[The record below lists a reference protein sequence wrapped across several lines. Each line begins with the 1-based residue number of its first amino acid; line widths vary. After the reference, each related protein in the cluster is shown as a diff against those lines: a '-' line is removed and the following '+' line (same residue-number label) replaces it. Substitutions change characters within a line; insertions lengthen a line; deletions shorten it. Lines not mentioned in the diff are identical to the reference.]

1 MNSQLLFFFS
11 ALGAFNGLLL
21 TAYLLFSNPVSIQRR
36 LLALLMLVISLRI
49 SKSIWFYFDPTL
61 GKQFLQ
67 LGLSACF
74 LIGPLL
80 YFYVV
85 SQTANIEKL
94 RFNWKLH
101 LALLISLIFGV
112 GVLYPYQSN
121 VELWGSLYRV
131 INITWGLYMMAAAIQ
146 LFPKLFVLAGDN
158 TRLSKEEL
166 LCINVF
172 AGTIFIWLAYF
183 TASYTSYIAGALS
196 FSVIFYVSLSLW
208 YISNKGG
215 KPSEQTYANKKIAHE
230 LASQLIT
237 RLNELM
243 INEQLYK
250 NANLT
255 LPILAKKL
263 QLSVPQLS
271 QLLNDN
277 LNKSFALYVNEL
289 RIEEAKRLLV
299 ENSYMTIELISEACG
314 YNSQSTF
321 YSSFKQFENITPA
334 QYRKQYKAL

>member
-21 TAYLLFSNPVSIQRR
+21 TVYLFFYKPVTVKRR
-36 LLALLMLVISLRI
+36 LLAMLMLAISLRI

-80 YFYVV
+80 FFYVV
-85 SQTANIEKL
+85 SQVSKL
-94 RFNWKLH
+94 EELRLNWKVH
-101 LALLISLIFGV
+101 LTFLIILIVGV

-121 VELWGSLYRV
+121 IELWGLLYRV
-131 INITWGLYMMAAAIQ
+131 INITWFIYIVITAIR

-158 TRLSKEEL
+158 SQLSKDDL
-166 LCINVF
+166 LCVNVF
-172 AGTIFIWLAYF
+172 VGTVLIWFAYF

-196 FSVIFYVSLSLW
+196 FSLVLYVSVTLW
-208 YISNKGG
+208 FISNKSKKALGQG
-215 KPSEQTYANKKIAHE
+215 YANNKISQD
-230 LASQLIT
+230 LAIQLET
-237 RLNELM
+237 RLNHIMLT
-243 INEQLYK
+243 EQLYK
-250 NANLT
+250 NANLS
-255 LPILAKKL
+255 LPVLAKKL
-263 QLSVPQLS
+263 QVSVPQLS

-277 LNKSFALYVNEL
+277 LNKSFALYVNGF
-289 RIEEAKRLLV
+289 RIQEAKKLLV
-299 ENSYMTIELISEACG
+299 ENSNLTIDLISEASG

-321 YSSFKQFENITPA
+321 YSSFKQFENMTPA
-334 QYRKQYKAL
+334 RYRKLNKEL